1 MDLKADSRNRH
12 IANCPE
18 PENQGTREPIE
29 ARPHHRKQKE
39 GDLDSKKLRVGGEK
53 KELSK
58 IFENR
63 LVYIPRR
70 RIMFRKFVVPFRIHK
85 FGALLCVLCERI

>member
-12 IANCPE
+12 IASGP
-18 PENQGTREPIE
+18 QRTREPIE

-39 GDLDSKKLRVGGEK
+39 GDLDSKKLQVGEEK
-53 KELSK
+53 KKLSE
-58 IFENR
+58 IFENG
-63 LVYIPRR
+63 LVYILRHC
-70 RIMFRKFVVPFRIHK
+70 IMFHKFVVPFRINK